1 VKTSCPSAENASETR
16 VSLKVERGFPFA
28 ARRKKEAEKCRRCR
42 ESLCFGGGA
51 GKGLFPPHPRAKE
64 KTLGT
69 RLEVILVPLS
79 GTETMGEMLIYGVKG
94 VRIY

>member
-1 VKTSCPSAENASETR
+1 MTFRGHPTS
-16 VSLKVERGFPFA
+16 FPGSFPW
-28 ARRKKEAEKCRRCR
+28 
-42 ESLCFGGGA
+42 LGGGA
-51 GKGLFPPHPRAKE
+51 GKALFPPHRQAKE